1 MNDKTVDTE
10 IKSESKLTLSPK
22 LLPLSAIVTFLIAYT
37 HFFGMSYRKS
47 FLEGVGFEA
56 LSINIS
62 PDESIYFAVRGLTGA
77 ISKLLKLEIELF
89 DLNHLI
95 PGAAFSIFFIIIW
108 ANKKYQFIKKN
119 ESEKSDDLIRSFID
133 KMTDTFFKTSIIS
146 IISLFSAYFL
156 QLLLAFLFIFTLA
169 TLWII
174 MALGIAAG
182 ESDGHALI
190 NKTICTDFDWADEK
204 KKGINR
210 VLGCRRITLN
220 DGREIKGVYIHRE
233 KERSYFLANDGA
245 YELNA
250 NKKVLSYRPIYK
262 RLENN
267 ITNKIIKKQ

>member
-1 MNDKTVDTE
+1 MPTMNDKAVNAE
-10 IKSESKLTLSPK
+10 IKSEGKLTLPPK

-62 PDESIYFAVRGLTGA
+62 PDESIYFAVKGLTGA

-89 DLNHLI
+89 DLNHLM
-95 PGAAFSIFFIIIW
+95 PGAVFSIFFIIIW
-108 ANKKYQFIKKN
+108 ANKKYQFIKK
-119 ESEKSDDLIRSFID
+119 SEVEESDDLVKSLID
-133 KMTDTFFKTSIIS
+133 KMTDTFLKTSIIS
-146 IISLFSAYFL
+146 VISLFSAYFL
-156 QLLLAFLFIFTLA
+156 QLLLAFFFIFTLA

-190 NKTICTDFDWADEK
+190 NKAICTDFDWADEGK
-204 KKGINR
+204 KDVNR

-233 KERSYFLANDGA
+233 KELSYFLANDGA
-245 YELNA
+245 YELNT
-250 NKKVLSYRPIYK
+250 NKKVLSYRPIHS
-262 RLENN
+262 RPEG
-267 ITNKIIKKQ
+267 